1 MANPDAAVQ
10 DLINAA
16 AISGLT
22 KSTAMVAPFNGN
34 LIRVPELQEA
44 ENVAGKA
51 VFVVLD
57 SGGELLPFMG
67 VSTSHQIA
75 NVRVLI
81 RSEAYDYDGGLTLAQ
96 AVHAAC
102 HDKAPSGYY
111 QCRASPLAYEG
122 RDERMHFA
130 WSTIVELRRTV

>member
-1 MANPDAAVQ
+1 MANPDVAVQ

-16 AISGLT
+16 SISGLT
-22 KSTAMVAPFNGN
+22 KSTAVVAPFDGN
-34 LIRVPELQEA
+34 LIRVPEIQEA
-44 ENVAGKA
+44 ENVSGRA

-57 SGGELLPFMG
+57 AGGELLPFLG
-67 VSTSHQIA
+67 GAASHQVA
-75 NVRVLI
+75 NVRVLV

-96 AVHAAC
+96 AVHAAV

-130 WSTIVELRRTV
+130 WSTVVELRRTV